1 VRDKGKGFSVSEEN
15 ESRLGKLVFGDER
28 SESEEKILSYVT
40 SRLKNG
46 ANLGDVLQE
55 EYVVRNSTQAQR
67 DKIRQDPELGQK
79 TREGLREYFESDE
92 MKPEHPP
99 QH

>member
-1 VRDKGKGFSVSEEN
+1 VSEEN
-15 ESRLGKLVFGDER
+15 ESKLSKLVFGNER

-40 SRLKNG
+40 RRLKNG
-46 ANLGDVLQE
+46 ENLSDVLQE
-55 EYVVRNSTQAQR
+55 EYVVRNSTQAER

-79 TREGLREYFESDE
+79 TREGLHQYFESDE

-99 QH
+99 QQ